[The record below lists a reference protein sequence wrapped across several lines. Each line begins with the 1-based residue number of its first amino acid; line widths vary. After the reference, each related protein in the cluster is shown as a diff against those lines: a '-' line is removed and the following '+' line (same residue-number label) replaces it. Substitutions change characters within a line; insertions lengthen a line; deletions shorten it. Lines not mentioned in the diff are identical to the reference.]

1 MLLSEQKQRLRNYF
15 GNDVYY
21 TDDDLQASIDDGYQE
36 ICAYTGLLLKST
48 ILNFTANKTYYDMRT
63 LIPDYLGV
71 VAIFNEAIKRW
82 MLPSSI
88 RKFDEQRIDW
98 ETAAGVPYYFA
109 PVSHRYV
116 AIYKKPIVANYG
128 RMFVFYRATAPDTAG
143 TDDVFLLPGDHQFVL
158 EDYSIADLE
167 EQNQEW
173 GKAAVR
179 VQSYKERLDR
189 LRIWVRNKRIPDR
202 LPNLK

>member
-1 MLLSEQKQRLRNYF
+1 VLLSEQKQRLRNYF
-15 GNDVYY
+15 GNDIYY
-21 TDDDLQASIDDGYQE
+21 TDADLEASIEDGYDE
-36 ICAYTGLLLKST
+36 ICAYTGLILNST
-48 ILNFTANKTYYDMRT
+48 IINFTANKTYYDMRT

-71 VAIFNEAIKRW
+71 VAIFNETIKRW

-116 AIYKKPIVANYG
+116 AIFKKPIVANYG
-128 RMFVFYRATAPDTAG
+128 RMFVFYRATAPAPTG
-143 TDDVFLLPGDHQFVL
+143 NDDAFQLPGDHQFVL

-179 VQSYKERLDR
+179 VQAYKERLDR
-189 LRIWVRNKRIPDR
+189 LRVWVRNKRLPDK